1 MTTVRQRLRKHLS
14 PLAADT
20 VTTLNL
26 PPVRMGL
33 LTKLNVLTV
42 GLITLTALMITTYH
56 FWQQWRD
63 DQQQIRAQ
71 GRVILAMLA
80 DLSAPGLAARD
91 KAQLEH
97 MLGGIG
103 GEGDIAY
110 VGVLDNARRP
120 IAERRFATK
129 LGGAGLPDLVA
140 DASAASAPGGD

>member
-42 GLITLTALMITTYH
+42 GLIALTALTITSFY

-63 DQQQIRAQ
+63 EDQQLQAE
-71 GRVILAMLA
+71 GRTVLAMLA
-80 DLSAPGLAARD
+80 DLSAPALT
-91 KAQLEH
+91 AQNKS
-97 MLGGIG
+97 GIEQILNG
-103 GEGDIAY
+103 IASDADIAY
-110 VGVLDNARRP
+110 VAVHDQKGAP
-120 IAERRFATK
+120 IAQRRILPKIGDEPLPPFERPA
-129 LGGAGLPDLVA
+129 
-140 DASAASAPGGD
+140 